1 MNKEMLNK
9 QQEEYEAMVRELN
22 LITKAVHMVWKREQ
36 TKLIDQ
42 WLKEEDLKQ

>member
-22 LITKAVHMVWKREQ
+22 LITKAVNYEWKRESG
-36 TKLIDQ
+36 KLIEG
-42 WLKEEDLKQ
+42 WLKEDLKQ